1 MSGYPSL
8 LTFLSIW
15 SFLPTTPHPHPHA
28 PLRHSVLYFVLCFL
42 SLSSSHIFVVKCHKN
57 SATVLYCICT
67 VMHIYNVTAKQRKTE
82 TQQKTQ
88 TNKQK
93 HNKKQVTNHLQ
104 KQRQPIIVNHDNNQ
118 VDYTHLLF
126 DQLGFNFP
134 LNGSELSA

>member
-1 MSGYPSL
+1 
-8 LTFLSIW
+8 
-15 SFLPTTPHPHPHA
+15 
-28 PLRHSVLYFVLCFL
+28 
-42 SLSSSHIFVVKCHKN
+42 
-57 SATVLYCICT
+57 
-67 VMHIYNVTAKQRKTE
+67 MHIYNVTAKQRKTE